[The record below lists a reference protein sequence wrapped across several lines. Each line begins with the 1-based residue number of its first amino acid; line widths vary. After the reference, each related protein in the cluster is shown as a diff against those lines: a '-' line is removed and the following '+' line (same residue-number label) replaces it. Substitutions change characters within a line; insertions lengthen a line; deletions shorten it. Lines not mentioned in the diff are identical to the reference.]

1 MKKLS
6 LLPLTVFLLAALSGG
21 EEMPEGR
28 TPSAAWQA
36 LCEKPGC
43 TGAKVFN
50 RPEWR
55 QFFAAAKKD
64 PALFEFLLSRFSS
77 TKETKIHICNWENAS
92 EGVLA
97 VFAAERITGRSGL
110 DYDGPDPGLKTAVR
124 EARNVAPRHAP
135 LKKVLAAPA
144 SCAELRKFFRKAYR
158 KKADTRGETMAGAL
172 FNIDRLPERIARYAP
187 LWFFADSVVTGQR
200 WLLYAKFLST
210 PGDRRDGWHFLGWAA
225 PRRKPLAAWEY

>member
-1 MKKLS
+1 MKRFS
-6 LLPLTVFLLAALSGG
+6 LLLFSVFLLTALSGG
-21 EEMPEGR
+21 EEIPKGR
-28 TPSAAWQA
+28 APAAAWET

-43 TGAKVFN
+43 TGAKVFA
-50 RPEWR
+50 RPEWQR
-55 QFFAAAKKD
+55 FFAEAKMG

-77 TKETKIHICNWENAS
+77 TKETKIHICNWGNAS

-135 LKKVLAAPA
+135 LKKVLAVPA

-158 KKADTRGETMAGAL
+158 EKADARGGMMSGSL
-172 FNIDRLPERIARYAP
+172 FNVDKLPEQFAQYAP
-187 LWFFADSVVTGQR
+187 LWFFADSVVTGQS

-210 PGDRRDGWHFLGWAA
+210 PGDRSFGWHFLGWAA
-225 PRRKPLAAWEY
+225 PQRKQLGPR

>member
-1 MKKLS
+1 MKRFS
-6 LLPLTVFLLAALSGG
+6 LLPLTVFLLAALAGGG
-21 EEMPEGR
+21 EMPKKGV
-28 TPSAAWQA
+28 PSAAWQA

-43 TGAKVFN
+43 TGAKVFA

-55 QFFAAAKKD
+55 RFFAAAKKD

-77 TKETKIHICNWENAS
+77 AEETKIHICNWENAS

-110 DYDGPDPGLKTAVR
+110 DYDGPDPGLKAAVR
-124 EARNVAPRHAP
+124 GARNAVPRHAP

-158 KKADTRGETMAGAL
+158 EKADARRETVSSGL
-172 FNIDRLPERIARYAP
+172 FNVDGLPERIARYAP
-187 LWFFADSVVTGQR
+187 LWFFADNVVTGQK

-225 PRRKPLAAWEY
+225 PRRKRLGPR

>member
-1 MKKLS
+1 MKRFS
-6 LLPLTVFLLAALSGG
+6 LLPLTVFLLAALAGGG
-21 EEMPEGR
+21 EMPKKGV
-28 TPSAAWQA
+28 PSAAWQA

-43 TGAKVFN
+43 TGAKVFA

-55 QFFAAAKKD
+55 RFFAAAKKD

-77 TKETKIHICNWENAS
+77 AEETKIHICNWENAS

-110 DYDGPDPGLKTAVR
+110 DYDGPDPGLKAAVR
-124 EARNVAPRHAP
+124 GARNAVPRHAP

-158 KKADTRGETMAGAL
+158 EKADARRETVSSGL
-172 FNIDRLPERIARYAP
+172 FNVGGLPERIA
-187 LWFFADSVVTGQR
+187 
-200 WLLYAKFLST
+200 
-210 PGDRRDGWHFLGWAA
+210 
-225 PRRKPLAAWEY
+225 